1 MKKRQLSC
9 SFVEEL
15 LKGKFNPVLKLVQED
30 DTIDMEMRGDSI
42 IVYYRGGKLFELFE
56 DGNMSPLDS
65 QYGTTDDELSIGS
78 LTSYC
83 QQAKHLID
91 TYQITVVNN
100 LGEREISQ
108 RIVMENNYSPYS
120 YDTDYFIIDM
130 EFKHD
135 YQFDLV
141 ALKWEST
148 KGAHRTKKC
157 KIAILETKQG
167 KSTLRSSKSNPGLN
181 RHFTDY
187 LEFLKSDSLDDFK
200 NDMIEIFKQKCIL
213 GLIKGINDKGL
224 KVDENTKFK
233 LDKDIEFIAI
243 VSNYKLASDN
253 LANELDE
260 MPENNTCKFAVSSFM
275 GYGLFSN
282 CIVDFTKFK
291 KMINK
296 NKVDDKQ
303 NN

>member
-65 QYGTTDDELSIGS
+65 QYGTTDGELSIGS

-148 KGAHRTKKC
+148 KSAHRTKKC

-167 KSTLRSSKSNPGLN
+167 ISTIRTSNSNPGLN
-181 RHFTDY
+181 RHYADY
-187 LEFLKSDSLDDFK
+187 IEFLKSDSLDEFK

-213 GLIKGINDKGL
+213 GLIKGINDNNKGL
-224 KVDENTKFK
+224 KVDEKTKFQ
-233 LDKDIEFIAI
+233 LSKDIEFITVIA
-243 VSNYKLASDN
+243 NYKSASDN
-253 LANELDE
+253 LNNELDE
-260 MPENNTCKFAVSSFM
+260 MPENNTCKFALSSFM
-275 GYGLFSN
+275 GYGLYSKSILDYTN
-282 CIVDFTKFK
+282 FK
-291 KMINK
+291 ALIN
-296 NKVDDKQ
+296 
-303 NN
+303 